1 MNRNLIRW
9 FRWLILIPAT
19 IGLTVLYAIYVNPV
33 LTQGFGKNIEHAL
46 NPFISFALVVLI
58 AYLIAPSYKFK
69 TSLIFGCL
77 SLLLPFVG
85 IIIVLTGI
93 KIGGEEQYVLDGG
106 IAIFTTIA
114 GLAVGLLIT
123 WKLNI
128 RSYRFKEPKNTAC
141 IVCSHV
147 INRERSILYAS
158 HQAEDGF
165 WQFLCGKDDHTEES
179 FKLISLE
186 EATVIGPS
194 INDVHRLPLGSSI
207 ARAGE
212 TDEWRI

>member
-19 IGLTVLYAIYVNPV
+19 IGLTLLYAIYVNPV

-106 IAIFTTIA
+106 I
-114 GLAVGLLIT
+114 GLFATLLGVVSGLLIT
-123 WKLNI
+123 WKLSSKNNNSPNSKDEAIIKRIENI
-128 RSYRFKEPKNTAC
+128 EGLGGMTVNERLYLAGLYDEFFS
-141 IVCSHV
+141 V
-147 INRERSILYAS
+147 IKTDKARARKILTWIKVD
-158 HQAEDGF
+158 E
-165 WQFLCGKDDHTEES
+165 
-179 FKLISLE
+179 
-186 EATVIGPS
+186 PS
-194 INDVHRLPLGSSI
+194 IDNILKNQ
-207 ARAGE
+207 
-212 TDEWRI
+212 T

>member
-19 IGLTVLYAIYVNPV
+19 IGLTLLCAIYVNPV
-33 LTQGFGKNIEHAL
+33 LTQDFGKNIEHAL
-46 NPFISFALVVLI
+46 NPFISFALIVLI

-106 IAIFTTIA
+106 I
-114 GLAVGLLIT
+114 GLFATLLGVVSGLLIT
-123 WKLNI
+123 WKLSSKNNNSPNSKDEAIIQKIENI
-128 RSYRFKEPKNTAC
+128 EGLGGMTVNERLYLAGLYDEFFS
-141 IVCSHV
+141 V
-147 INRERSILYAS
+147 IKTDKARARKILTWIKVD
-158 HQAEDGF
+158 E
-165 WQFLCGKDDHTEES
+165 
-179 FKLISLE
+179 
-186 EATVIGPS
+186 PS
-194 INDVHRLPLGSSI
+194 IDNILKNQ
-207 ARAGE
+207 
-212 TDEWRI
+212 T

>member
-19 IGLTVLYAIYVNPV
+19 IGLTLLYAIYVNPV

-106 IAIFTTIA
+106 I
-114 GLAVGLLIT
+114 GLFATLLGVVSGLLIT
-123 WKLNI
+123 WKLSSKNNNSPNSKDEAIIKRIENI
-128 RSYRFKEPKNTAC
+128 DGLGGMTVNERLYLAGLYDEFFS
-141 IVCSHV
+141 V
-147 INRERSILYAS
+147 IKTDKARARKILTWIKVD
-158 HQAEDGF
+158 E
-165 WQFLCGKDDHTEES
+165 
-179 FKLISLE
+179 
-186 EATVIGPS
+186 PS
-194 INDVHRLPLGSSI
+194 IDNILKNQ
-207 ARAGE
+207 
-212 TDEWRI
+212 T